1 MVLVNGLP
9 ALRLYPG
16 DETTQGI
23 AMVMETE
30 ASEDDVDLEEET
42 MESNETFPLHY
53 LEMCWDLQERRVEE
67 ACRVDRRFQPTQQE
81 GEFHR
86 LIMVA

>member
-1 MVLVNGLP
+1 MILVEIGGSLP
-9 ALRLYPG
+9 DQHCSPWMWEPMFTHEPWEVYEPPLLA
-16 DETTQGI
+16 
-23 AMVMETE
+23 
-30 ASEDDVDLEEET
+30 